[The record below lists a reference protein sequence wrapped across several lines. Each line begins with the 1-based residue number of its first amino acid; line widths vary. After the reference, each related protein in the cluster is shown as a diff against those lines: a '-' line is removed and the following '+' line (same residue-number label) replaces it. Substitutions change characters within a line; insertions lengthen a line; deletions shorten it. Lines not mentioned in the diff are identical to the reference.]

1 MSCFYE
7 RFQGLFQE
15 IVVPQFSRDFH
26 NPLGVQA
33 ARDPLPADARPDIF
47 FQNVH
52 DVDERM
58 WVTQADGVQFLP
70 LCFGVTQGY
79 YVNLLRVRKSG
90 VLSCHRHLGAV
101 HAHVIKGRWFYM
113 EHEEMYTEGSFIMEP
128 PGEVHTLVVPGDV
141 KEMITWF
148 HSVAGYIYLDGDRI
162 TGYEDV
168 FTKLAAARAHYEEH
182 GLDQKQIDRLVR

>member
-1 MSCFYE
+1 VSCFYE

-15 IVVPQFSRDFH
+15 IVEPQFSRDFH

-113 EHEEMYTEGSFIMEP
+113 EHEEMYTEG
-128 PGEVHTLVVPGDV
+128 
-141 KEMITWF
+141 
-148 HSVAGYIYLDGDRI
+148 YIYLDGDRI